1 MIVHFIAV
9 QFPPVCKSSSAKEK
23 STLKK
28 SDSKKPFKSSISRK
42 NKLSWKGNSNN
53 QKIETTKPSRFRRPK
68 RKTKVSIVSLILLIQ
83 QHIFPKPP
91 HIFILP
97 NA

>member
-9 QFPPVCKSSSAKEK
+9 QFPQVCKSSNTKEK

-28 SDSKKPFKSSISRK
+28 SDSKKLFKSGISRK
-42 NKLSWKGNSNN
+42 SKHSWKGNSSNP
-53 QKIETTKPSRFRRPK
+53 KIETTKLSRFRRPK

-83 QHIFPKPP
+83 QHTP

>member
-9 QFPPVCKSSSAKEK
+9 QFPQVCKSSNTKEK

-28 SDSKKPFKSSISRK
+28 SDSKKSFKSSIPRK

-53 QKIETTKPSRFRRPK
+53 PKIETTKPSKFRRPK
-68 RKTKVSIVSLILLIQ
+68 RKTKVSIVFSES
-83 QHIFPKPP
+83 HNCVNN
-91 HIFILP
+91 IFILP